1 MKLPY
6 QTIPDFLKTGFKL
19 LEEGKPQESLDFFL
33 KCLGIESEEEV
44 SLGIGLS
51 QIALNR
57 DKEAKETLTKVISSA
72 NNPYA
77 HYHLGLLFFSSNQAV
92 AVHHL
97 KKSSNN
103 KDLMSDSLL
112 LLSKLFKNEN
122 NLSQAKKCLVQGILK
137 SPKKS
142 TFMYSLGVIYLQEKN
157 FQVALKYFEET
168 SQEKQFEEAS
178 LQRKIEIFQYLNDI
192 EKAKETCSLILKK
205 YPSPK
210 NAIALAK
217 ILESQ
222 GLWVQA
228 YSVYKSALSQCPQ
241 SEDLWLFL
249 GEACIHCG
257 NWLDA
262 KDAFTQVLDVLP
274 KNYNALVGIGTA
286 YQNLE
291 QYKRALSNF
300 LKALEIIPNNPHLLI
315 LIGIAYNNLGD
326 HEKALPFLEKGNKLK
341 VSSSSLFNLASYY
354 LTQGMIEKAEEN
366 LLKSYKLQPADL
378 KLIYLGDCRFSFK
391 DIKGGEDYYKK
402 ALELFPDSHFVLYH
416 TACLQLMKENF
427 EEGWEL
433 YDHRLKTKNS
443 QSISSLKFDKFP
455 KEVNKIL
462 IFTEYGIGL
471 GEFFL
476 FSYFFNEL
484 KKYPSITVDIETNAR
499 LIPLY
504 KRSFPEINFIP
515 KEITFKEDYES
526 FFPIGHLGK
535 FFGKNKAH
543 LPKKAPYLI
552 PHSQKVQHFKEK
564 YKKLFP
570 NKRLIGF
577 SWKPINNHVGF
588 CRSIPLETFISSL
601 KHPDI
606 IWICLQVKMTE
617 EEEKLLKKQNNIYI
631 DDKVNLFEDIDSVA
645 AIVSGL
651 EYIVTIDN
659 TLANLCGALGAP
671 TLTLLV
677 TNADWKW
684 GLSRNEPIWYDN
696 MQLIRQKELN
706 KWDDVLSKVQK
717 ILF

>member
-6 QTIPDFLKTGFKL
+6 QTIPNFLKKGFNL

-57 DKEAKETLTKVISSA
+57 DKEAEETLTKVISST

-103 KDLMSDSLL
+103 KDLMADSLL

-122 NLSQAKKCLVQGILK
+122 NLMQAKKCLAQGILN
-137 SPKKS
+137 STKKA
-142 TFMYSLGVIYLQEKN
+142 TFMYALGVIYLEEKHY
-157 FQVALKYFEET
+157 QVALKYFQESFKKQQLEEV
-168 SQEKQFEEAS
+168 SMK
-178 LQRKIEIFQYLNDI
+178 RIVEIFLYLNNI
-192 EKAKETCSLILKK
+192 EKAKDTCALILKK
-205 YPSPK
+205 YPSLQ
-210 NAIALAK
+210 NTIALAK
-217 ILESQ
+217 ILEKQ
-222 GLWVQA
+222 KLWVQA
-228 YSVYKSALSQCPQ
+228 CLVYRSTANLYPKS
-241 SEDLWLFL
+241 EILWLSW

-257 NWLDA
+257 NWPDA
-262 KDAFTQVLDVLP
+262 QDAFRHVLDLSS
-274 KNYNALVGIGTA
+274 KNYNALVGIGTT
-286 YQNLE
+286 YQNLD
-291 QYKRALSNF
+291 QHKRALSSF
-300 LKALEIIPNNPHLLI
+300 LKAIEIIPDSPHVLI
-315 LIGIAYNNLGD
+315 FIGIAYNNLGEY
-326 HEKALPFLEKGNKLK
+326 EKALHFLEKGNELK
-341 VSSSSLFNLASYY
+341 TSSSSLFNLASYH
-354 LTQGMIEKAEEN
+354 LTQGNIAKAEES
-366 LLKSYKLQPADL
+366 LLKSYKLHPTSL
-378 KLIYLGDCRFSFK
+378 KLVHLGDCRFFLK
-391 DIKGGEDYYKK
+391 DIKGGEDYYER
-402 ALELFPDSHFVLYH
+402 ALKSSPDSHFVLYH
-416 TACLQLMKENF
+416 TACLLLIKENF

-433 YDHRLKTKNS
+433 YDNRLKTKTC
-443 QSISSLKFDKFP
+443 QSITSFKIDQFP
-455 KEVNKIL
+455 KEVKNVL
-462 IFTEYGIGL
+462 IITECGIGL

-476 FSYFFNEL
+476 FSYFFSEL
-484 KKYPSITVDIETNAR
+484 KKYPSITIDIETDAR

-535 FFGKNKAH
+535 FFGKNKATF
-543 LPKKAPYLI
+543 PKKAPYLI
-552 PHSQKVQHFKEK
+552 TDSQQSQYFKEK

-577 SWKPINNHVGF
+577 SWKSINDNVGF
-588 CRSIPLETFISSL
+588 CRSIPLETLISSL

-606 IWICLQVKMTE
+606 IWICLQVEMTE

-631 DDKVNLFEDIDSVA
+631 DDKVNFFEDVDSVA

-651 EYIVTIDN
+651 ECIVSIDN
-659 TLANLCGALGAP
+659 TLANLCGALGVP

-677 TNADWKW
+677 TNANWKW